1 VPLGFATIGVGSGSL
16 FEGSRGNEIA
26 NRDLQ
31 LLGSLYDFRRFVKGI
46 IREQGFSNGGMQP
59 SASNRRI
66 FAHALNV
73 TKNFAE
79 RIVFS

>member
-1 VPLGFATIGVGSGSL
+1 VRFTTFGVSNRSL

-26 NRDLQ
+26 NRDSQ
-31 LLGSLYDFRRFVKGI
+31 LLGRFYNFCRFVHGI

-59 SASNRRI
+59 SASDRRI
-66 FAHALNV
+66 FAHAMNV
-73 TKNFAE
+73 TKNSAE